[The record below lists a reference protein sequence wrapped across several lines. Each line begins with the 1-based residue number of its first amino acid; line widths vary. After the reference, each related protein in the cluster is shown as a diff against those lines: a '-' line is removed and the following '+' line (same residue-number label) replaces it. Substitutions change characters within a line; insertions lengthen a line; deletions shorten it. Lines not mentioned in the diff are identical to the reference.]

1 MYGNRPTRF
10 TRSCS
15 TGLVSADCLAF
26 VAAVA
31 ITSSSV
37 FRAVWMRTSAAATD
51 ALASPVVATATPAP
65 APASVPTPTPPP
77 PHDAHKHT
85 HRVTQRHMRTHT
97 ALHHMLSTLH
107 HLSICIFSHSY
118 TPHPTTHLTQHTQH
132 TSCTY
137 TQAHTRTYTHTHLCW
152 VLPCLQSTLVS
163 QSRLPCLLLLLPRR
177 AELPSRRPEQVR
189 S

>member
-26 VAAVA
+26 AAAVA

-51 ALASPVVATATPAP
+51 VLASPVVATATPAP

-107 HLSICIFSHSY
+107 HLSIRILSHSY
-118 TPHPTTHLTQHTQH
+118 TPHPTPHHTPHTTHAAHLMHI
-132 TSCTY
+132 
-137 TQAHTRTYTHTHLCW
+137 HTRTYTHIHTHTHLCW
-152 VLPCLQSTLVS
+152 MLPCLQSTLVS
-163 QSRLPCLLLLLPRR
+163 QSRLPCLLRR
-177 AELPSRRPEQVR
+177 AELPSRRPVQVR